1 MAADARLHRIGA
13 SRKDIMATC
22 KVVVVE
28 DDGPTRAFFVGSIAA
43 CPELDVAASFPGA
56 VQACDWLRSPGNAAD
71 VLLTD
76 LGLPDGSGLDVIRC
90 AIEQHPACECLVVS
104 MFGDEDSVLA
114 SIEAGALG
122 YVHKDSAPEDIART
136 ILQMRAG
143 ASPISPMIARRVLT
157 RLKEL
162 RPAAEAAPAA
172 RADRPQLTGRE
183 QEAIELIARGFS
195 YAEIAKLQGV
205 SVHTV
210 QTHIKNLYRK
220 LAVKSG
226 REAIYEAR
234 QLGLLP

>member
-1 MAADARLHRIGA
+1 MAV
-13 SRKDIMATC
+13 C

-28 DDGPTRAFFVGSIAA
+28 DDGPTRAFFTASIAA
-43 CPELDVAASFPGA
+43 CPALEVAASFA
-56 VQACDWLRSPGNAAD
+56 SAAQACEWLRAAGNSAD

-90 AIEQHPACECLVVS
+90 ALEHHPACECLVVS

-114 SIEAGALG
+114 SVEAGALG

-136 ILQMRAG
+136 ILEMRSG

-157 RLKEL
+157 RL
-162 RPAAEAAPAA
+162 RGSMPAAVGAPAD
-172 RADRPQLTGRE
+172 RPDRPQLTGRE
-183 QEAIELIARGFS
+183 QEVIELIARGFS
-195 YAEIAKLQGV
+195 YAEIARLQGV
-205 SVHTV
+205 TVHTV